1 MSYMVDTNIVGN
13 LASGELALEDLP
25 QDGNYVATPIQLAE
39 LGAASGLSLPKSP
52 FLLKRLNL
60 CG

>member
-39 LGAASGLSLPKSP
+39 LGAASGHQLHL
-52 FLLKRLNL
+52 
-60 CG
+60 

>member
-25 QDGNYVATPIQLAE
+25 DGNYVATPIQFAE
-39 LGAASGLSLPKSP
+39 LGAASGHQLHL
-52 FLLKRLNL
+52 
-60 CG
+60 